1 MKSLWLDTA
10 PVIST
15 DPFDPGASYDT
26 VVVGAGLTGLTT
38 AALLARSG
46 QRVAV
51 LEARTVGAVST
62 GNTTAKV
69 SLLQGTQLSSITSH
83 HNAEIARQYVEANRQ
98 GQSWLLRFCDEN
110 GIGYELRDAYTY
122 ATTAQGLKSLRKE
135 QEAASAAGLDVEF
148 TTDTE
153 LPFETT
159 GALRLRDQ
167 AQIHPL
173 TVLAGL
179 AQDFRA
185 HGGSLIE
192 GVRVTGARH
201 EDGNGIKVLTNH
213 GEVGARHLVL
223 ATGIPILDRGG
234 YFAVLKPERSYA
246 VALPVTG
253 AVPQGMYLSVDS
265 PTRSLRTAESNGISY
280 LLAGGN
286 GHTVGRKKHTQELV
300 DDLVDW
306 TVENFAV
313 GSAASYAWSAQDYSP
328 AGSLPY
334 VGQLPLMGAH
344 IYAATG
350 YNKWGMTNAVA
361 ASLALSAEILGGE
374 NPWARELYKPRVAPL
389 DAASTL
395 KDNAEV
401 GLSMLTGWAAGL
413 ANSAEAAP
421 PEGQG
426 VVSREH
432 GKPVGTCTVAGKTS
446 RASAV
451 CPHLKGVLN
460 WNDAEQSWDC
470 PLHGS
475 RFSATGTLLEG
486 PAVKDLDP
494 A

>member
-10 PVIST
+10 PSIPADAFES
-15 DPFDPGASYDT
+15 GASYDS

-46 QRVAV
+46 QRVAL
-51 LEARTVGAVST
+51 LEARTVGAVTT

-69 SLLQGTQLSSITSH
+69 SLLQGTILSGITSH
-83 HNAEIARQYVEANRQ
+83 HNAAIAKQYVEANRQ

-110 GIGYELRDAYTY
+110 GIGYEVRDAYTY
-122 ATTAQGLKSLRKE
+122 ATTEQGLKSLHKE
-135 QEAASAAGLDVEF
+135 QEAAAAAGLEVEL
-148 TTDTE
+148 TTSTE
-153 LPFETT
+153 LPFEIT
-159 GALRLRDQ
+159 GALRLAGQ
-167 AQIHPL
+167 AQIHPMA
-173 TVLAGL
+173 VLAGL
-179 AQDFRA
+179 ARDYRA
-185 HGGSLIE
+185 HGGLLVE

-201 EDGNGIKVLTNH
+201 EEGAGIRVGTSH
-213 GEVGARHLVL
+213 GEVTARHLVL

-234 YFAVLKPERSYA
+234 YFTVLKPQRSYA

-253 AVPQGMYLSVDS
+253 TVPQGMYLSVDS
-265 PTRSLRTAESNGISY
+265 PTRSLRTAEVDGTQY
-280 LLAGGN
+280 LLTGGN
-286 GHTVGRKKHTQELV
+286 GHTVGRQKHTQELV
-300 DDLVDW
+300 DDLAGW
-306 TVENFAV
+306 TVDNFPVEDAPR
-313 GSAASYAWSAQDYSP
+313 YAWSAQDYGP
-328 AGSLPY
+328 ARSLPY
-334 VGQLPLMGAH
+334 VGQLPLMGSN

-395 KDNAEV
+395 RDNAEV
-401 GLSMLTGWAAGL
+401 GLEMLTGWASGL
-413 ANSAEAAP
+413 ARSSNSAP

-426 VVSREH
+426 TVSREN
-432 GKPVGTCTVAGKTS
+432 GKPVGTCTVAGSTT
-446 RASAV
+446 RVSAV
-451 CPHLKGVLN
+451 CPHLKGILN

-475 RFSATGTLLEG
+475 RFSAEGALLEG

>member
-1 MKSLWLDTA
+1 MLSLWLSSA
-10 PVIST
+10 PPIPT
-15 DPFDPGASYDT
+15 DSFEPGASYDS

-51 LEARTVGAVST
+51 LEARSVGAVTT
-62 GNTTAKV
+62 GNTTAKL

-83 HNAEIARQYVEANRQ
+83 HNAGIARQYVEANRQ

-110 GIGYELRDAYTY
+110 GIGYEVRDAYTY

-135 QEAASAAGLDVEF
+135 QEAAAAAGLDVEF
-148 TTDTE
+148 TTETE
-153 LPFETT
+153 LPFTVT
-159 GALRLRDQ
+159 GALKLPGQ
-167 AQIHPL
+167 AQVHPL
-173 TVLAGL
+173 SVLAGL
-179 AQDFRA
+179 AKDFRE
-185 HGGSLIE
+185 HGGVLVE

-201 EDGNGIKVLTNH
+201 EDGTGIKVLAGS
-213 GEVGARHLVL
+213 GEVSARNVVL

-234 YFAVLKPERSYA
+234 YFSVLKPERSYA
-246 VALPVTG
+246 AALPVTG
-253 AVPQGMYLSVDS
+253 DVPRGMYLSVDS
-265 PTRSLRTAESNGISY
+265 PTRSLRTAEVDGISY

-300 DDLVDW
+300 DDLVGW
-306 TVENFAV
+306 TVDHFAV
-313 GSAASYAWSAQDYSP
+313 GTAASFAWSAQDYAP

-334 VGQLPLMGAH
+334 VGQLPLMGTN

-350 YNKWGMTNAVA
+350 YNKWGMTNGVA
-361 ASLALSAEILGGE
+361 AALALSAEILGGE

-395 KDNAEV
+395 RDNAEV
-401 GLSMLTGWAAGL
+401 GLEMLTGWASGL
-413 ANSAEAAP
+413 TRSAADAP

-426 VVSREH
+426 TVTREN
-432 GKPVGTCTVAGKTS
+432 GKPVGACTINGVTS
-446 RASAV
+446 RVSAV

-475 RFSATGTLLEG
+475 RFSATGSLLEG
-486 PAVKDLDP
+486 PSVKDLDP

>member
-1 MKSLWLDTA
+1 MKSLWLDSA
-10 PVIST
+10 PAIPA
-15 DPFDPGASYDT
+15 DPFEPGTAYDT

-46 QRVAV
+46 QKVVV
-51 LEARTVGAVST
+51 LEARTAGAVTT
-62 GNTTAKV
+62 GNTTAKL
-69 SLLQGTQLSSITSH
+69 SLLQGTILSGITSH
-83 HNAEIARQYVEANRQ
+83 HNAELAAQYVEANRQ

-110 GIGYELRDAYTY
+110 GISYETRDAYTY
-122 ATTAQGLKSLRKE
+122 ATTEQGLRSLQKE
-135 QEAASAAGLDVEF
+135 QEAAKAAGLDVEL
-148 TTDTE
+148 TQDTE
-153 LPFETT
+153 LPFDVT
-159 GALRLRDQ
+159 GALRLPGQ
-167 AQIHPL
+167 AQIHPMA
-173 TVLAGL
+173 VLAGL
-179 AQDFRA
+179 AKDFRA
-185 HGGSLIE
+185 HGGSLVE

-201 EDGNGIKVLTNH
+201 GEDAGITVLTGS
-213 GEVGARHLVL
+213 GEVSAKNLVL

-234 YFAVLKPERSYA
+234 YFSVLKPERSYA

-253 AVPQGMYLSVDS
+253 TVPQGMYLSVDS
-265 PTRSLRTAESNGISY
+265 PSRSLRTAEADGISY

-300 DDLVDW
+300 DDLVGW

-313 GSAASYAWSAQDYSP
+313 GTAASYAWSAQDYAP
-328 AGSLPY
+328 ARSLPY
-334 VGQLPLMGAH
+334 VGQLPLMGSN

-395 KDNAEV
+395 RDNAEV
-401 GLSMLTGWAAGL
+401 GLEMLTGWASGL
-413 ANSAEAAP
+413 VKGAEGTP

-426 VVSREH
+426 VVAREN
-432 GKPVGTCTVAGKTS
+432 GKPVGICTVKGSTN
-446 RASAV
+446 RVSAI
-451 CPHLKGVLN
+451 CPHMKRILN

-475 RFSATGTLLEG
+475 RFSAQGSLLEG

>member
-10 PVIST
+10 PAIPT
-15 DPFDPGASYDT
+15 DPFEPGSAYDS

-46 QRVAV
+46 QRVLI
-51 LEARTVGAVST
+51 LEARTVGAVTT
-62 GNTTAKV
+62 GNTTAKL
-69 SLLQGTQLSSITSH
+69 SLLQGTILSGITSH
-83 HNAEIARQYVEANRQ
+83 HNAELVGQYVEANRQ

-110 GIGYELRDAYTY
+110 GISYDIRDAYTY
-122 ATTAQGLKSLRKE
+122 ATTQQGLKSLRRE
-135 QEAASAAGLDVEF
+135 QEAARAAGLDVEL
-148 TTDTE
+148 TTETE
-153 LPFETT
+153 LPFEVT
-159 GALRLRDQ
+159 GALRLADQ

-179 AQDFRA
+179 AKDYRE
-185 HGGSLIE
+185 HGGALVE

-201 EDGNGIKVLTNH
+201 EDGEAIKVLTSQ
-213 GEVGARHLVL
+213 GEVTARNLVL

-234 YFAVLKPERSYA
+234 YFSVLKPERSYA
-246 VALPVTG
+246 AALPVTG
-253 AVPQGMYLSVDS
+253 TVPQGMYLSVDS
-265 PTRSLRTAESNGISY
+265 PSRSLRTAEADGISY

-286 GHTVGRKKHTQELV
+286 GHTVGRRKHTQELV
-300 DDLVDW
+300 DDLVGW
-306 TVENFAV
+306 TVENFDV
-313 GSAASYAWSAQDYSP
+313 GTAASYAWSAQDYAP
-328 AGSLPY
+328 ARSLPY
-334 VGQLPLMGAH
+334 VGQLPLMGNN

-401 GLSMLTGWAAGL
+401 GLEMLTGWASGL
-413 ANSAEAAP
+413 VKSADTAP

-426 VVSREH
+426 VVAREN
-432 GKPVGTCTVAGKTS
+432 GKPVGICTVDGVAS
-446 RASAV
+446 RVSAV

-475 RFSATGTLLEG
+475 RFSARGQLLEG

>member
-10 PVIST
+10 PVIPT
-15 DPFDPGASYDT
+15 DPFDPEASYDT

-46 QRVAV
+46 QRVAL
-51 LEARTVGAVST
+51 LEARTVGAVTT

-83 HNAEIARQYVEANRQ
+83 HNAETARQYVEANRQ

-110 GIGYELRDAYTY
+110 GIGYEVRDAYTY
-122 ATTAQGLKSLRKE
+122 ATTEQGLKSLRKE
-135 QEAASAAGLDVEF
+135 HEAAQAAGLDVEF
-148 TTDTE
+148 TAETE
-153 LPFETT
+153 LPFATT

-167 AQIHPL
+167 AQIQPM

-179 AQDFRA
+179 AKDYRA
-185 HGGSLIE
+185 HGGRLIE

-201 EDGNGIKVLTNH
+201 EEGAGIKVATSQ
-213 GEVGARHLVL
+213 GEVTARHLVL

-253 AVPQGMYLSVDS
+253 EVPQGMYLSVDS
-265 PTRSLRTAESNGISY
+265 PTRSLRTAEADGISY

-328 AGSLPY
+328 ARSLPY
-334 VGQLPLMGAH
+334 VGQLPVMGSN
-344 IYAATG
+344 IYVATG

-395 KDNAEV
+395 RDNAEV

-413 ANSAEAAP
+413 ANSTDTAP

-426 VVSREH
+426 VVSREN
-432 GKPVGTCTVAGKTS
+432 GKPVGTCTVAGETS
-446 RASAV
+446 RVSAV

-475 RFSATGTLLEG
+475 RFTAKGTLLEG
-486 PAVKDLDP
+486 PAVKNLDP

>member
-1 MKSLWLDTA
+1 MLSLWLSSA
-10 PVIST
+10 PHIPS
-15 DPFDPGASYDT
+15 DSFEPGASYDS

-51 LEARTVGAVST
+51 LEARSVGAVTT
-62 GNTTAKV
+62 GNTTAKL

-83 HNAEIARQYVEANRQ
+83 HNAGIARQYVEANRQ

-110 GIGYELRDAYTY
+110 GISYEVRDAYSY
-122 ATTAQGLKSLRKE
+122 ATTAQGLRSLRKE
-135 QEAASAAGLDVEF
+135 QEAATAAGLDVEF
-148 TTDTE
+148 STETE
-153 LPFETT
+153 LPFPVT

-167 AQIHPL
+167 AQLHPL

-179 AQDFRA
+179 AKDFRD
-185 HGGSLIE
+185 HGGILAE

-201 EDGNGIKVLTNH
+201 EDGLGIKVLTGD
-213 GEVGARHLVL
+213 GEVSARNLVL

-234 YFAVLKPERSYA
+234 YFSVLKPERSYA
-246 VALPVTG
+246 AALPVTG
-253 AVPQGMYLSVDS
+253 DVPQGMYLSVDS
-265 PTRSLRTAESNGISY
+265 PTRSLRTAEAEGISY

-300 DDLVDW
+300 DDLVGW
-306 TVENFAV
+306 TVDNFEV
-313 GSAASYAWSAQDYSP
+313 GTAASFAWSAQDYAP

-334 VGQLPLMGAH
+334 VGQLPLMGTN

-350 YNKWGMTNAVA
+350 YNKWGMTNGVA
-361 ASLALSAEILGGE
+361 AALALSAEILGGE

-395 KDNAEV
+395 RDNAEV
-401 GLSMLTGWAAGL
+401 GLEMLTGWASGL
-413 ANSAEAAP
+413 ARSTEEAP

-426 VVSREH
+426 VVSREN
-432 GKPVGTCTVAGKTS
+432 GKPVGTCTVNGTTS
-446 RASAV
+446 RVSAI

-475 RFSATGTLLEG
+475 RFSATGSLLEG
-486 PAVKDLDP
+486 PAVKDLDR

>member
-1 MKSLWLDTA
+1 MLSLWLDSA
-10 PVIST
+10 PAIPSG
-15 DPFDPGASYDT
+15 PFEPGAAYDT

-46 QRVAV
+46 QKVV
-51 LEARTVGAVST
+51 ILEARTVGAVTT
-62 GNTTAKV
+62 GNTTAKL
-69 SLLQGTQLSSITSH
+69 SLLQGTILSGITSH
-83 HNAEIARQYVEANRQ
+83 HNAEIAGQYVEANRQ

-110 GIGYELRDAYTY
+110 GIGYETRDAYTY
-122 ATTAQGLKSLRKE
+122 ATTEQGRKSLLKE
-135 QEAASAAGLDVEF
+135 QEAARAAGLDVEL
-148 TTDTE
+148 TEDTE
-153 LPFETT
+153 LPYEVT
-159 GALRLRDQ
+159 GALRLTGQ

-173 TVLAGL
+173 EVLAGL
-179 AQDFRA
+179 AQDYRA
-185 HGGSLIE
+185 HGGTLVE
-192 GVRVTGARH
+192 GVRVTGAKH
-201 EDGNGIKVLTNH
+201 QEGAGITVLTGQ
-213 GEVGARHLVL
+213 GEVSARNLVL

-234 YFAVLKPERSYA
+234 YFSVLKPERSYA
-246 VALPVTG
+246 AALPVTG

-265 PTRSLRTAESNGISY
+265 PTRSLRTAEVDGMSY

-286 GHTVGRKKHTQELV
+286 GHTVGRKKNTQELV
-300 DDLVDW
+300 DDLVGW
-306 TVENFAV
+306 TVENFEV
-313 GSAASYAWSAQDYSP
+313 GTAASYAWSAQDYAP
-328 AGSLPY
+328 ARSLPY
-334 VGQLPLMGAH
+334 VGQLPLMGAN

-395 KDNAEV
+395 RDNAEV
-401 GLSMLTGWAAGL
+401 GLEMLTGWAAGL
-413 ANSAEAAP
+413 ARSTDTAP

-426 VVSREH
+426 VVAREN
-432 GKPVGTCTVAGKTS
+432 GKPVGICTVRGETS
-446 RASAV
+446 RVSAV

-475 RFSATGTLLEG
+475 RFSAQGALLEG
-486 PAVKDLDP
+486 PSVKDLDP

>member
-15 DPFDPGASYDT
+15 DPFDPGESFDT

-83 HNAEIARQYVEANRQ
+83 HNADIARQYVEANHQ
-98 GQSWLLRFCDEN
+98 GKSWLLRFCDEN
-110 GIGYELRDAYTY
+110 GIGYEIRDAYTY
-122 ATTAQGLKSLRKE
+122 ATTEQGLKSLRKE
-135 QEAASAAGLDVEF
+135 HEAARAAGLDVEF

-173 TVLAGL
+173 ALLGGL

-185 HGGSLIE
+185 HGGSLVE

-201 EDGNGIKVLTNH
+201 QDGSGIKVLTNH
-213 GEVGARHLVL
+213 GEVSARHLVL
-223 ATGIPILDRGG
+223 ATGTPILDRGG
-234 YFAVLKPERSYA
+234 YFAVLKPQRSYA

-253 AVPQGMYLSVDS
+253 TVPQGMYLSVDS

-300 DDLVDW
+300 DDLVGW

-334 VGQLPLMGAH
+334 VGQLPLMGTN

-395 KDNAEV
+395 RDNAEV
-401 GLSMLTGWAAGL
+401 GLEMLTGWTAGL
-413 ANSAEAAP
+413 VNSTDTAP

-426 VVSREH
+426 TVSREH
-432 GKPVGTCTVAGKTS
+432 GKPVGTCTVAGTTS
-446 RASAV
+446 RVSAV
-451 CPHLKGVLN
+451 CPHLKGILN

-475 RFSATGTLLEG
+475 RFTATGTLLEG